1 MKYSYFPGCTLHNQS
16 RSFRDSTISTAR
28 ELEIELEELPD
39 WYCCGA
45 VFPLRSEDIMSL
57 LSSTRN
63 LVGAKKED
71 KELVTLCSA
80 CYQVLKRTNYLILN
94 DAEKREKLNSFLEEK
109 YDGSTKV
116 LHFLEVI
123 RKDVGWE
130 GLKNKVKTSL
140 TGLRAAPY
148 YGCLLLRP
156 QKELAFDHPENPT
169 IFENFLQSLGCETV
183 DFPYKTEC
191 CGAYLGVTEEKV
203 INSAV
208 LKILQGANKRGIE
221 VLITSCPLCLYN
233 LEVGQKE
240 LMKSGHSLKPVP
252 VLYFTQLLALALG
265 LGVDVCH
272 FEEHLIDP
280 LPVLERIR

>member
-1 MKYSYFPGCTLHNQS
+1 MHNQS
-16 RSFRDSTISTAR
+16 QSFRDSTISTAR

-45 VFPLRSEDIMSL
+45 VYPLRSEDLISL
-57 LSSTRN
+57 LSPTRN
-63 LVGAKKED
+63 LMGAKKEG

-94 DAEKREKLNSFLEEK
+94 DADKREKLNNYLEEK

-130 GLKNKVKTSL
+130 ELKSKVKTSL
-140 TGLRAAPY
+140 TGLKAAPY

-156 QKELAFDHPENPT
+156 QKELVFDHPENPT
-169 IFENFLQSLGCETV
+169 IFENFLQSLGCDIV

-191 CGAYLGVTEEKV
+191 CGAYLGITEEKV

-208 LKILQGANKRGIE
+208 LKIIQGANKRGIE

-233 LEVGQKE
+233 LEAGQKE
-240 LMKSGHSLKPVP
+240 LMKSGHISKPVP

-272 FEEHLIDP
+272 FEEHQINP
-280 LPVLERIR
+280 LPVLERLK